1 MEDESVC
8 SVQNRGVQVRHLPV
22 VERRT
27 RNRFPRQQ
35 AVLRE
40 SRQLKLNLNGE
51 VQRPRL
57 CRNYLSQVG
66 KMGEDLLNHPT
77 KSRQ

>member
-1 MEDESVC
+1 M
-8 SVQNRGVQVRHLPV
+8 RHLPV
-22 VERRT
+22 VERGARH
-27 RNRFPRQQ
+27 RVPRQQ

-40 SRQLKLNLNGE
+40 GRQFKFNLHGQ
-51 VQRPRL
+51 VQWDRL
-57 CRNYLSQVG
+57 SRNYLPQVG